1 MAMPSRLDFSEEK
14 KRAWLRGDTI
24 PAMPFTITE
33 DDGDTP
39 VDLTGAQI
47 VMDIYERIDGAVL
60 ARLRTSNAPA
70 IGGGKPEGTITVS
83 NAAGGIGQVDQVPPS
98 VTNALIPS
106 KSRRKVSRWYTF
118 EITWAGSPDVVIT
131 PFGGT
136 IDVLPDGT

>member
-70 IGGGKPEGTITVS
+70 IGGGKIDFDYYHVVAFSRYSDMGATMEMYT
-83 NAAGGIGQVDQVPPS
+83 NAGGQAAQREILD
-98 VTNALIPS
+98 
-106 KSRRKVSRWYTF
+106 KVSSCGQPIAFDALSVRDHD
-118 EITWAGSPDVVIT
+118 ER
-131 PFGGT
+131 
-136 IDVLPDGT
+136 